1 MHRGRHTVDVASR
14 RSCGRL
20 SWFGWRHQA
29 KIVMH
34 FAQVEG
40 LPPRLIA
47 DHLNGLRHQATSIEW
62 GNLMMPAGVDTPRN
76 QKMLQLTDTAGGA
89 LYAAF
94 EWDDYG
100 NTERRYLETLR
111 SQLWRPAGGALQ
123 THGLKVCRGLT
134 LATRGLRSSAG
145 GRQREGSGP
154 SAASPRCHCF
164 QRLTGFPN
172 PPSLSPTPRGMQRVR
187 PIVAPQAGCLPE
199 RDRPFSVRR

>member
-1 MHRGRHTVDVASR
+1 VAPSSEDRHAFR
-14 RSCGRL
+14 PG
-20 SWFGWRHQA
+20 
-29 KIVMH
+29 K
-34 FAQVEG
+34 G

-111 SQLWRPAGGALQ
+111 SQLWRSAGRALQ
-123 THGLKVCRGLT
+123 THGLKVC
-134 LATRGLRSSAG
+134 
-145 GRQREGSGP
+145 P
-154 SAASPRCHCF
+154 WPHPRHSWAQEFC
-164 QRLTGFPN
+164 
-172 PPSLSPTPRGMQRVR
+172 
-187 PIVAPQAGCLPE
+187 
-199 RDRPFSVRR
+199 RR

>member
-1 MHRGRHTVDVASR
+1 
-14 RSCGRL
+14 
-20 SWFGWRHQA
+20 
-29 KIVMH
+29 MH

-94 EWDDYG
+94 EWEDYG

-111 SQLWRPAGGALQ
+111 SQLWRSAGRALQ
-123 THGLKVCRGLT
+123 THGLKVC
-134 LATRGLRSSAG
+134 
-145 GRQREGSGP
+145 P
-154 SAASPRCHCF
+154 WPHPRHSWAQEFC
-164 QRLTGFPN
+164 
-172 PPSLSPTPRGMQRVR
+172 
-187 PIVAPQAGCLPE
+187 
-199 RDRPFSVRR
+199 RR

>member
-1 MHRGRHTVDVASR
+1 MVRVAPSSEDRHAFR
-14 RSCGRL
+14 PG
-20 SWFGWRHQA
+20 
-29 KIVMH
+29 K
-34 FAQVEG
+34 G

-76 QKMLQLTDTAGGA
+76 QRCCSSPT
-89 LYAAF
+89 
-94 EWDDYG
+94 
-100 NTERRYLETLR
+100 
-111 SQLWRPAGGALQ
+111 RPAARSTRRSNGTTTATRSAATSRRCSRSFGDRQAGHYRR
-123 THGLKVCRGLT
+123 TDSRCARGLT

-164 QRLTGFPN
+164 QRLTGSPN

-187 PIVAPQAGCLPE
+187 PIVTPQSRCAL
-199 RDRPFSVRR
+199 RRNRLLSVRR